1 MPKISERYKVKV
13 ASYLRTFLLVGCV
26 LLVLQPVTGTIPQQ
40 APAPRDGQHDFDFE
54 IGTWNTHLSRL
65 VHPLTGSTIWA
76 EYDGT
81 SVVSKIWDGR
91 ANLVELEVT
100 GPAGHIEALSLRL
113 YDPQAHQWGLNA
125 ASARVG
131 TLSVPTV
138 GEFKNGRG
146 EFYDQES
153 FNGRTI
159 LVRNLWLDITTN
171 SCRFEQAFSDDGGKT
186 WETNWIALDTRT
198 SAPHAEDSRSNT
210 TRETIN
216 RSQHWGAGD

>member
-13 ASYLRTFLLVGCV
+13 ASYLRTFLLVGGV

>member
-1 MPKISERYKVKV
+1 MPKIFERYEVKV
-13 ASYLRTFLLVGCV
+13 ASYLRTFLLIGGI
-26 LLVLQPVTGTIPQQ
+26 LLALQPVTGTIPQQ
-40 APAPRDGQHDFDFE
+40 VPAQRDGQHDFDFE

-65 VHPLTGSTIWA
+65 VHPLTGSTTWA

-113 YDPQAHQWGLNA
+113 YDPQAHQWSLNA
-125 ASARVG
+125 ASARGG

-159 LVRNLWLDITTN
+159 LVRNLWLDITAN
-171 SCRFEQAFSDDGGKT
+171 SCRFEQSFSNDGGKT
-186 WETNWIALDTRT
+186 WEANWIALDTRT

>member
-13 ASYLRTFLLVGCV
+13 ARYLRTFLLVGGV

-65 VHPLTGSTIWA
+65 VHPLTGSTTWA
-76 EYDGT
+76 EYGGT